1 MRAGPLRHR
10 IAFEAP
16 ADTEDDLGG
25 VTTTWSPVAT
35 VRGSIEPLTGREGMA
50 GQQILAG
57 SDTRLRIRWS
67 PRMAGCLPTWRALH
81 GGVVYNIVHVSHVR
95 LEQRMIELLCKSGT
109 NEG

>member
-10 IAFEAP
+10 IAFEEP
-16 ADTEDDLGG
+16 VDADDTMGG
-25 VTTTWSPVAT
+25 VTTVWANVAT
-35 VRGSIEPLTGREGMA
+35 VYGSIEPLTGREGMA

-57 SDTRLRIRWS
+57 ADTRLRIRWS
-67 PRMAGCLPTWRALH
+67 PRMSGCLPTWRALH

-95 LEQRMIELLCKSGT
+95 LGQQMIELLCNSGT